1 MAKQIETV
9 GQAAPKRYRSIAEVK
24 RDLFPIAAA
33 EERAN
38 LRARNYESLVVD
50 LLHQR
55 QASPKQPA
63 S

>member
-1 MAKQIETV
+1 MAKQNQTA
-9 GQAAPKRYRSIAEVK
+9 GQKAPKRYRSIAEVK
-24 RDLFPIAAA
+24 RNLFPIAAA

-38 LRARNYESLVVD
+38 LRARNYESLVID
-50 LLHQR
+50 LLHQQ